1 LKRLRR
7 LFMTGVITLTPVG
20 LAVMV
25 LVAVFNWL
33 DQVLGQLIQHLL
45 SGWGLPYI
53 PGLGFI
59 LLLLL
64 ILAVGLLTQIWLG
77 RQLIRA
83 GQALV
88 ERIPFLSKLVRA
100 IRQIMDSFMA
110 SKSEL
115 FRQAVLVQYPREGVW
130 SIAFVTR
137 SAGGEV
143 RERLRGTRDRRLL
156 SLFVPTTPNPTSGM
170 LVFVPE
176 EDVIPLDM
184 GVEEA
189 VKLVVSGGALV
200 SSPVSGRPRREEDG
214 SGPGPESP

>member
-1 LKRLRR
+1 MKRLRR

-20 LAVMV
+20 LSVMV

-33 DQVLGQLIQHLL
+33 DQVLGQLIQHVLT
-45 SGWGLPYI
+45 GWGLPYL
-53 PGLGFI
+53 PGLGFV

-64 ILAVGLLTQIWLG
+64 ILGVGLLTQIWLG

-100 IRQIMDSFMA
+100 VRQIMDSFMA

-143 RERLRGTRDRRLL
+143 RERLRGPRDRRLL
-156 SLFVPTTPNPTSGM
+156 SLFIPTTPNPTSGM

-200 SSPVSGRPRREEDG
+200 AASVDGGPRRGDA
-214 SGPGPESP
+214 GPGAEST

>member
-1 LKRLRR
+1 MKRLRR

-20 LAVMV
+20 LSVMV
-25 LVAVFNWL
+25 LVAVFHWL

-59 LLLLL
+59 LLLLV
-64 ILAVGLLTQIWLG
+64 ILGAGLLTQIWLG

-100 IRQIMDSFMA
+100 VRQIMDSFMA

-115 FRQAVLVQYPREGVW
+115 FRQAVLVQYPREGIW
-130 SIAFVTR
+130 SIGFVTR
-137 SAGGEV
+137 QAGGEI
-143 RERLRGTRDRRLL
+143 REHLRGARDERLL
-156 SLFVPTTPNPTSGM
+156 SVFIPTTPNPTSGM
-170 LVFVPE
+170 LVYVAE
-176 EDVIPLDM
+176 ADTILLEM

-200 SSPVSGRPRREEDG
+200 ASSADGRPRRGDA
-214 SGPGPESP
+214 GPGAESI